1 MDKFFSAAKPQTF
14 ERFDAG
20 HILVAYNVEELTSEE
35 GEKSYQFDTVLV
47 EEPTYEALTVALIR
61 RQYDANEEL
70 ALLRKKAAGV
80 ECDFEAYNEF
90 VESCKALAKSIVG
103 AEA

>member
-1 MDKFFSAAKPQTF
+1 MSKSFSAARPQTF
-14 ERFDAG
+14 ERYDAG

-35 GEKSYQFDTVLV
+35 GEKSFQFDTVLV
-47 EEPTYEALTVALIR
+47 ENPTYEEITVALIR
-61 RQYDANEEL
+61 EQYDANEEL
-70 ALLRKKAAGV
+70 ALLRKQAAGA
-80 ECDFEAYNEF
+80 ECDFAAYNEF